1 MGEIS
6 EGDLKTAGLVPLF
19 VHDWAKFEYCRRRR
33 GRFNSWHGMV
43 YPPVLIAV
51 TVPASV

>member
-6 EGDLKTAGLVPLF
+6 EGDLETAGLVPVF
-19 VHDWAKFEYCRRRR
+19 VHDWAKFEYCR